1 MLFPVEDYC
10 REKLYFFIKN
20 HPHYKS
26 INEKLIEESYNFE
39 FRRDLINMD
48 GSATNVK
55 AVQTGGKIS
64 SPTLSLI
71 EKWILEVFEKQFGF
85 YYKVGLRWM
94 SNYGEGDYTT
104 SHTHIP
110 SAFAFNYFV
119 KTPKGSSPLIFTTSG
134 KKIKA
139 EEGKVII
146 FPGNLAHHVPKN
158 RCDGR
163 IVLSGNI
170 YPIFEE

>member
-1 MLFPVEDYC
+1 MLFLKRDYC
-10 REKLYFFIKN
+10 REKLYLEQRN

-26 INEKLIEESYNFE
+26 INEKLIEESYNFV
-39 FRRDLINMD
+39 FTRDIVNLD
-48 GSATNVK
+48 GSVTNVK
-55 AVQTGGKIS
+55 ALQTGSNIS

-71 EKWILEVFEKQFGF
+71 EKWILEIFEKQFGF
-85 YYKVGLRWM
+85 YYKIGLRWM
-94 SNYGEGDYTT
+94 SNYGKGDYTQ

-110 SAFAFNYFV
+110 AAFVFNYFI
-119 KTPKGSSPLIFTTSG
+119 KTPKGSSPLVFTTSG

-139 EEGKVII
+139 EEGKVVI

-158 RCDGR
+158 RCNDR

-170 YPIFEE
+170 YPIFD